1 MITINPINS
10 KAVRKRGT
18 PTGQYSKGAEV
29 AGLPEAKLPLKNTEA
44 AANDIHV
51 HELNWYTREQLGYGT
66 VRYEVLQSPISN
78 HYSVVLVQD
87 SIPKGLK

>member
-1 MITINPINS
+1 MITINPINHIIS
-10 KAVRKRGT
+10 KVVIKRGT
-18 PTGQYSKGAEV
+18 RTGQYSKGAQV

-66 VRYEVLQSPISN
+66 VRYEALQSPISN
-78 HYSVVLVQD
+78 HYSPL
-87 SIPKGLK
+87 LL